1 MLLEVSGLCVSYGHA
16 QVLAGVSLA
25 VDEGETVTLI
35 GANGAGKTS
44 CLRAISGLTPVG
56 GGQILFDGERIDT
69 LAPRARLDRGLV
81 HVPEGKRLFPR
92 MSVRENLELGAFRR
106 SDGAGVQR
114 DMAAMFERFPILAAR
129 QRQHAGSL
137 SGGEQQI
144 LAFARGLMARPRL
157 LLVDEPTV
165 GLSPIMVQEL
175 SRTLRA
181 IHSEGV
187 AILLVEQNANMALRL
202 ASRGYL
208 LETGT
213 VITSGETRALLD
225 NDYVRKAYM
234 GL

>member
-1 MLLEVSGLCVSYGHA
+1 MLLEVRGLTVSYGHA
-16 QVLAGVSLA
+16 RVLNDASLDVA
-25 VDEGETVTLI
+25 EGETVTLI

-44 CLRAISGLTPVG
+44 CLRAISGLTRHAAG
-56 GGQILFDGERIDT
+56 EIRFAGERIDLLT
-69 LAPRARLDRGLV
+69 PRDRLERGLV

-92 MSVRENLELGAFRR
+92 MTVWENLALGAFRR
-106 SDGAGVQR
+106 GDAEGVKR
-114 DMAAMFERFPILAAR
+114 DMAAMLARFPILAERRR
-129 QRQHAGSL
+129 QAAGSL

-144 LAFARGLMARPRL
+144 LAFARGLMARPKL

-165 GLSPIMVQEL
+165 GLSPVMVQTL
-175 SRTLRA
+175 SKTLRE
-181 IHSEGV
+181 IHDDGV
-187 AILLVEQNANMALRL
+187 AVLLVEQNASMALRL

-213 VITSGETRALLD
+213 MVTSGDTETLRG

>member
-1 MLLEVSGLCVSYGHA
+1 MLLEVHGLAVSYGTA
-16 QVLAGVSLA
+16 RVLNDVSLGVA
-25 VDEGETVTLI
+25 EGETVTLI

-44 CLRAISGLTPVG
+44 CLRAISGLTPPAAG
-56 GGQILFDGERIDT
+56 EIRFAGERIDK
-69 LAPRARLDRGLV
+69 LSPRARLELGLV

-92 MSVRENLELGAFRR
+92 MTVRENLELGAFRR
-106 SDGAGVQR
+106 ADAAGVRR
-114 DMAAMFERFPILAAR
+114 DMAAMFARFPILAAR

-144 LAFARGLMARPRL
+144 LAFARGLMARPKL

-175 SRTLRA
+175 SRTLRE
-181 IHSEGV
+181 IHRDGV
-187 AILLVEQNANMALRL
+187 AILLVEQNAAMALRL

-213 VITSGETRALLD
+213 IVADGDTHSLLA

>member
-1 MLLEVSGLCVSYGHA
+1 MLLEVRGLSVSYGHA
-16 QVLAGVSLA
+16 RVLDDVSLTVA
-25 VDEGETVTLI
+25 EGETVTLI

-44 CLRAISGLTPVG
+44 CLRAISGLTPHSSG
-56 GGQILFDGERIDT
+56 SILLAGEAIQELT
-69 LAPRARLDRGLV
+69 PRARLERGLV

-92 MSVRENLELGAFRR
+92 MTVRENLGLGAFRR
-106 SDGAGVQR
+106 TDSNGVKR
-114 DMAAMFERFPILAAR
+114 DMDTMMGRFPILAAR
-129 QRQHAGSL
+129 QRQAAGSL

-144 LAFARGLMARPRL
+144 LAFARGLMARPKL

-165 GLSPIMVQEL
+165 GLSPIMVQTL
-175 SRTLRA
+175 SKTLRD
-181 IHSEGV
+181 IHADGV
-187 AILLVEQNANMALRL
+187 AVLLVEQNASMALRL

-213 VITSGETRALLD
+213 MVTSGDTASLLG